1 MSSELLSVDQVAQIL
16 GLHPR
21 TVRRF
26 IREDRLK
33 AKKLG
38 KEWRIL
44 RTDLDVLTGRE
55 PSTREQV
62 SGSMQVSA
70 VADVLV
76 ANQEEATRIFNSM
89 LAAVTAKGPEYGVVH
104 YQSLYIEDDRKA
116 RLMFWGDAAFIGQA
130 LITLQRI
137 SSTFGLPR
145 EGNS

>member
-33 AKKLG
+33 AKKVG

-55 PSTREQV
+55 PSIQV
-62 SGSMQVSA
+62 QVGGSMQVSA
-70 VADVLV
+70 VADVFV
-76 ANQEEATRIFNSM
+76 ANQEEANRIFNFM
-89 LAAVTAKGPEYGVVH
+89 LATVTAKGPEYGVVH
-104 YQSLYIEDDRKA
+104 YQSLYIKDERKA

-130 LITLQRI
+130 LITLQKI
-137 SSTFGLPR
+137 SSTFGQPR
-145 EGNS
+145 ERNS